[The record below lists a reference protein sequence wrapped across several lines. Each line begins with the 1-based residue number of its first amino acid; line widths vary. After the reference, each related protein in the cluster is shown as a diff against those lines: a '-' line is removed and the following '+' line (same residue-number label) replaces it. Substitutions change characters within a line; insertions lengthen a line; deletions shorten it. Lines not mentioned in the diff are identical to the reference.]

1 MEEPRQQK
9 FLIVENDTTY
19 AQWLQHAI
27 GTGWPADS
35 VVVMDWTSFGRVRTA
50 MTVRDYDVVL
60 LAMAFDEG
68 IEEPTTDSFDWI
80 RKLRSQPGFPEM
92 IILAERGSELAAVRT
107 LRLGAADYLPKRLL
121 TAPRLHRSMKLTL
134 RAIEKEALR
143 RAERAAQA
151 AALKGDAKAGHK
163 PVEGAGKSSA
173 PKVESAA
180 PLASHISTHT
190 GASLAQ
196 AAQVLAANRP
206 AAPMPAPASAVAP
219 APVQAAPP
227 THIATHTGASLA
239 KAASLALASHP
250 MRAPATAEAPV
261 AATAPAPL
269 PAPAPVP
276 PLSSSQSL
284 SGSQPAPKE
293 VKPVAPESHQ
303 IPGYT
308 ILQRI
313 GESEAAAVYL
323 AISEDIGHN
332 VALKIS
338 KRKHTGDPNDT
349 GARAIMFQREFE
361 AIAALDHP
369 SIIDLFDYGI
379 HEGVEYLAM
388 EYFPCGDLKA
398 RLQNPLTADE
408 AIAFL
413 KEIARSLKVVH
424 DAGIIHRDL
433 KPPNVMLRDD
443 GSVVLIDF
451 GLARSLLGGDSS
463 TRTGVLRGS
472 PYYMSPEQAQGETL
486 DARTD
491 LYSLGVILYE
501 MLAGK
506 KPYLGASAI
515 DVLQQHVM
523 APVPELPVHHLAYQ
537 PLLERL
543 MSKSREQR
551 IASCD
556 QLLQALDQMSLANEG
571 DIIDPATLISVGAGS

>member
-1 MEEPRQQK
+1 
-9 FLIVENDTTY
+9 V
-19 AQWLQHAI
+19 
-27 GTGWPADS
+27 
-35 VVVMDWTSFGRVRTA
+35 
-50 MTVRDYDVVL
+50 
-60 LAMAFDEG
+60 
-68 IEEPTTDSFDWI
+68 
-80 RKLRSQPGFPEM
+80 
-92 IILAERGSELAAVRT
+92 
-107 LRLGAADYLPKRLL
+107 
-121 TAPRLHRSMKLTL
+121 
-134 RAIEKEALR
+134 
-143 RAERAAQA
+143 
-151 AALKGDAKAGHK
+151 
-163 PVEGAGKSSA
+163 
-173 PKVESAA
+173 
-180 PLASHISTHT
+180 
-190 GASLAQ
+190 
-196 AAQVLAANRP
+196 
-206 AAPMPAPASAVAP
+206 
-219 APVQAAPP
+219 
-227 THIATHTGASLA
+227 
-239 KAASLALASHP
+239 
-250 MRAPATAEAPV
+250 
-261 AATAPAPL
+261 
-269 PAPAPVP
+269 
-276 PLSSSQSL
+276 
-284 SGSQPAPKE
+284 KE
-293 VKPVAPESHQ
+293 VKPVAPENHQ

-323 AISEDIGHN
+323 AIAEDLGHN
-332 VALKIS
+332 VALKVS
-338 KRKHTGDPNDT
+338 KRKHSGDASDT
-349 GARAIMFQREFE
+349 GQRSIMFQREFE

-413 KEIARSLKVVH
+413 KEIALSLKVVH
-424 DAGIIHRDL
+424 EAGIIHRDL

-451 GLARSLLGGDSS
+451 GLARSLLSGDGS

-472 PYYMSPEQAQGETL
+472 PYYMSPEQAQGEVL

-523 APVPELPVHHLAYQ
+523 APVPELPVHQLSYQ

-543 MSKSREQR
+543 MSKSREHR

-556 QLLQALDQMSLANEG
+556 ELLAAIEQMSQAM
-571 DIIDPATLISVGAGS
+571 GAGSMLDPETLVAAGSTL

>member
-1 MEEPRQQK
+1 MDAPRSPR
-9 FLIVENDTTY
+9 FLIVENDAKY
-19 AQWLQHAI
+19 AAWLQHTVSA
-27 GTGWPADS
+27 GWPNES
-35 VVVMDWTSFGRVRTA
+35 IVIMDWHSFARVRTA
-50 MTVRDYDVVL
+50 MTVRDYDIVM
-60 LAMAFDEG
+60 LAQTFDEG
-68 IEEPTTDSFDWI
+68 IEDPTTDSFDWI

-92 IILAERGSELAAVRT
+92 IILADGGSELSAIRT

-121 TAPRLHRSMKLTL
+121 TPPRLQRSIKLTL
-134 RAIEKEALR
+134 RAIEKEAQR
-143 RAERAAQA
+143 RAERNTQGASRPETDKHAETMTGA
-151 AALKGDAKAGHK
+151 VKVAPA
-163 PVEGAGKSSA
+163 PVAT
-173 PKVESAA
+173 P
-180 PLASHISTHT
+180 PHISTHT
-190 GASLAQ
+190 GASLAKA
-196 AAQVLAANRP
+196 AAQVVSPPQP
-206 AAPMPAPASAVAP
+206 AAAPAPAAALPVTP
-219 APVQAAPP
+219 APPRA
-227 THIATHTGASLA
+227 HIATHTGASLA
-239 KAASLALASHP
+239 EAAKAALAAH
-250 MRAPATAEAPV
+250 APAKLEASIKE
-261 AATAPAPL
+261 T
-269 PAPAPVP
+269 
-276 PLSSSQSL
+276 
-284 SGSQPAPKE
+284 PKE
-293 VKPVAPESHQ
+293 PKPIAPENHH

-308 ILQRI
+308 ILQKI

-323 AISEDIGHN
+323 AIAEDLGHN

-338 KRKHTGDPNDT
+338 KRKHSGIIDAAASDT
-349 GARAIMFQREFE
+349 GQRSIMFQREFE

-398 RLQNPLTADE
+398 RLQNPLTSDE

-424 DAGIIHRDL
+424 EAGIIHRDL
-433 KPPNVMLRDD
+433 KPPNVMLRDN

-451 GLARSLLGGDSS
+451 GLARSLLSGDGS

-472 PYYMSPEQAQGETL
+472 PYYMSPEQAQGESL

-543 MSKSREQR
+543 MSKSREHR

-556 QLLQALDQMSLANEG
+556 ELLAALEQMSQAMG
-571 DIIDPATLISVGAGS
+571 DSGIIDPETLVSAGAGT

>member
-1 MEEPRQQK
+1 M
-9 FLIVENDTTY
+9 
-19 AQWLQHAI
+19 
-27 GTGWPADS
+27 
-35 VVVMDWTSFGRVRTA
+35 
-50 MTVRDYDVVL
+50 
-60 LAMAFDEG
+60 
-68 IEEPTTDSFDWI
+68 
-80 RKLRSQPGFPEM
+80 
-92 IILAERGSELAAVRT
+92 
-107 LRLGAADYLPKRLL
+107 
-121 TAPRLHRSMKLTL
+121 
-134 RAIEKEALR
+134 
-143 RAERAAQA
+143 RAAPNARPPSRRRTTRPNPPRPLLPSPVSTHTGSSLANA
-151 AALKGDAKAGHK
+151 AALAIK
-163 PVEGAGKSSA
+163 PPASLVATQTGAGLAGAAKTA
-173 PKVESAA
+173 LAA
-180 PLASHISTHT
+180 PPTHIATLT

-196 AAQVLAANRP
+196 AAKAAIAPVLSPVPSPISSPRAEVNGKDP
-206 AAPMPAPASAVAP
+206 AAGS
-219 APVQAAPP
+219 
-227 THIATHTGASLA
+227 
-239 KAASLALASHP
+239 
-250 MRAPATAEAPV
+250 
-261 AATAPAPL
+261 L
-269 PAPAPVP
+269 PAV
-276 PLSSSQSL
+276 SV
-284 SGSQPAPKE
+284 SGSATPSTPFTKQI
-293 VKPVAPESHQ
+293 APENHH

-308 ILQRI
+308 ILQKI

-323 AISEDIGHN
+323 AIAEDLGHN

-338 KRKHTGDPNDT
+338 KRRHSGDASVSDT
-349 GARAIMFQREFE
+349 GQRSIMFQREFE

-413 KEIARSLKVVH
+413 KEVARSLKVVH
-424 DAGIIHRDL
+424 EAGIIHRDL

-451 GLARSLLGGDSS
+451 GLARSLLSGDGS

-472 PYYMSPEQAQGETL
+472 PYYMSPEQAQGEVL

-491 LYSLGVILYE
+491 IYSLGVILYE

-523 APVPELPVHHLAYQ
+523 APVPELPVHHLFYQ

-556 QLLQALDQMSLANEG
+556 ELLTALEQMRQFN
-571 DIIDPATLISVGAGS
+571 DNPMVDPETLVSAGATT

>member
-1 MEEPRQQK
+1 MDDSPTHR
-9 FLIVENDTTY
+9 FLIVENDAKY
-19 AQWLQHAI
+19 AAWLQHAV
-27 GTGWPADS
+27 GAGWATS
-35 VVVMDWTSFGRVRTA
+35 SIVIMDWSSFARVRTA
-50 MTVRDYDVVL
+50 MTVRDYEIVM
-60 LAMAFDEG
+60 LALEFDEG
-68 IEEPTTDSFDWI
+68 IEDPTFDSMDWI

-92 IILAERGSELAAVRT
+92 IILATGGSELAAIRT

-121 TAPRLHRSMKLTL
+121 TPPRLQRSIKLTL
-134 RAIEKEALR
+134 RAIEKEAVR
-143 RAERAAQA
+143 RAARQTGTAGQAGPAAGDDKQGQA
-151 AALKGDAKAGHK
+151 PNG
-163 PVEGAGKSSA
+163 P
-173 PKVESAA
+173 
-180 PLASHISTHT
+180 ASHISTHT
-190 GASLAQ
+190 GASLA
-196 AAQVLAANRP
+196 R
-206 AAPMPAPASAVAP
+206 
-219 APVQAAPP
+219 
-227 THIATHTGASLA
+227 
-239 KAASLALASHP
+239 AASLAGASPPPPASLSIPTPPSASAHISTQTGAGLARS
-250 MRAPATAEAPV
+250 AKSAV
-261 AATAPAPL
+261 AAPPDPAARSLPAVAASTPAIAGSGSVPPAAQPKDSRQTAP
-269 PAPAPVP
+269 
-276 PLSSSQSL
+276 
-284 SGSQPAPKE
+284 E
-293 VKPVAPESHQ
+293 NHQ

-323 AISEDIGHN
+323 AIAEDLGHN

-338 KRKHTGDPNDT
+338 KRKHTGEAADT
-349 GARAIMFQREFE
+349 GQRQILFQREFE

-379 HEGVEYLAM
+379 HDGVEYLAM

-398 RLQNPLTADE
+398 RLQNPLTSDE

-451 GLARSLLGGDSS
+451 GLARSLLSGDGS

-472 PYYMSPEQAQGETL
+472 PYYMSPEQAQGENL

-523 APVPELPVHHLAYQ
+523 APVPELPVHHLFYQ

-556 QLLQALDQMSLANEG
+556 ELLRALDEMSHSMG
-571 DIIDPATLISVGAGS
+571 DAIIDPETLVSAGATP

>member
-1 MEEPRQQK
+1 MEAPRTQK
-9 FLIVENDTTY
+9 FLIVEDDHKY
-19 AQWLQHAI
+19 AQWLQHSVSS
-27 GTGWPADS
+27 GWPTGS
-35 VVVMDWTSFGRVRTA
+35 IVIMDWTSFGRVRTA
-50 MTVRDYDVVL
+50 MTVRDYDIVM
-60 LAMAFDEG
+60 LALDFPEA
-68 IEEPTTDSFDWI
+68 IEDPHDSFDWI

-92 IILAERGSELAAVRT
+92 IILATAGSELSAIRT

-121 TAPRLHRSMKLTL
+121 TPARIQRSIKITL
-134 RAIEKEALR
+134 RAIDKEAQR
-143 RAERAAQA
+143 RAERLALAAGKPDDKASTTLSGTVAPGAIPQISTQTGA
-151 AALKGDAKAGHK
+151 TLAKAALTA
-163 PVEGAGKSSA
+163 SL
-173 PKVESAA
+173 
-180 PLASHISTHT
+180 PLPPNPPPYISTLT
-190 GASLAQ
+190 GATLTR
-196 AAQVLAANRP
+196 AATV
-206 AAPMPAPASAVAP
+206 AVT
-219 APVQAAPP
+219 QAAPP
-227 THIATHTGASLA
+227 AAAAPTPVNAVDCARDPAARSLPSIALSQ
-239 KAASLALASHP
+239 
-250 MRAPATAEAPV
+250 PV
-261 AATAPAPL
+261 AF
-269 PAPAPVP
+269 
-276 PLSSSQSL
+276 
-284 SGSQPAPKE
+284 KE
-293 VKPVAPESHQ
+293 SKPIAPENHQ

-308 ILQRI
+308 ILQKI

-323 AISEDIGHN
+323 AIAEDLGHN
-332 VALKIS
+332 VALKIC
-338 KRKHTGDPNDT
+338 KRRHTGEANPNDT
-349 GARAIMFQREFE
+349 GQRSIMFQREFE
-361 AIAALDHP
+361 AIAALDHS

-379 HEGVEYLAM
+379 HEGIEYLAM

-413 KEIARSLKVVH
+413 KEIAVSLKVVH
-424 DAGIIHRDL
+424 EAGIIHRDL

-451 GLARSLLGGDSS
+451 GLARSLLGGDGS

-523 APVPELPVHHLAYQ
+523 APVPELPMHQLSYQ

-556 QLLQALDQMSLANEG
+556 ELLIALEQMSHATTG
-571 DIIDPATLISVGAGS
+571 SGIVDPAALVTAGTAS

>member
-1 MEEPRQQK
+1 MDEPRTHR
-9 FLIVENDTTY
+9 FLVVEDDIKY
-19 AQWLQHAI
+19 AQWLQHSV
-27 GTGWPADS
+27 GSGWPNGS
-35 VVVMDWTSFGRVRTA
+35 IVIMDWTSFGRVRTA
-50 MTVRDYDVVL
+50 MTLRDYDIVM
-60 LAMAFDEG
+60 LALEFDEA
-68 IEEPTTDSFDWI
+68 IEEPTTDGFDWI

-92 IILAERGSELAAVRT
+92 IILAEGGSELAAIRT

-121 TAPRLHRSMKLTL
+121 TPPRLQRSLKLTL
-134 RAIEKEALR
+134 RAIEKEAQR
-143 RAERAAQA
+143 RAERLAQA
-151 AALKGDAKAGHK
+151 GTRNESDKAVPGATAAERAAT
-163 PVEGAGKSSA
+163 A
-173 PKVESAA
+173 PARAVV
-180 PLASHISTHT
+180 ASHTSTHT
-190 GASLAQ
+190 GA
-196 AAQVLAANRP
+196 
-206 AAPMPAPASAVAP
+206 
-219 APVQAAPP
+219 
-227 THIATHTGASLA
+227 TLA
-239 KAASLALASHP
+239 KAAQ
-250 MRAPATAEAPV
+250 MATAPEAEPAAAQVSTQTGATLARAAGTAMAPV
-261 AATAPAPL
+261 AALTPDVVNEGSVDPAAVSL
-269 PAPAPVP
+269 PAVV
-276 PLSSSQSL
+276 
-284 SGSQPAPKE
+284 KE
-293 VKPVAPESHQ
+293 LKPVAPENHQ

-308 ILQRI
+308 ILQKI

-323 AISEDIGHN
+323 AIAEDLGHN
-332 VALKIS
+332 VALKIC
-338 KRKHTGDPNDT
+338 KRKHSGDVNDS
-349 GARAIMFQREFE
+349 GARQIMFQREFE
-361 AIAALDHP
+361 AIAALDHS

-413 KEIARSLKVVH
+413 TEIARSLKVVH

-433 KPPNVMLRDD
+433 KPPNVMLRAD

-451 GLARSLLGGDSS
+451 GLARSLLAGDGS

-472 PYYMSPEQAQGETL
+472 PYYMSPEQAQGEAL

-523 APVPELPVHHLAYQ
+523 APVPELPVHQLSYQ

-551 IASCD
+551 IVSCD
-556 QLLQALDQMSLANEG
+556 ELLAALEQMSHAMSDSG
-571 DIIDPATLISVGAGS
+571 IINPATLVTAGAGS

>member
-1 MEEPRQQK
+1 MDEPRTQR
-9 FLIVENDTTY
+9 FLIVENDTQY
-19 AQWLQHAI
+19 SAWLQHTVSA
-27 GTGWPADS
+27 GWPTDS
-35 VVVMDWTSFGRVRTA
+35 IVIMDWSSFARVRTA
-50 MTVRDYDVVL
+50 MTVRDYDIVM
-60 LAMAFDEG
+60 LALEFDEG
-68 IEEPTTDSFDWI
+68 IEDPTTDGFDWI

-92 IILAERGSELAAVRT
+92 IILADGGSELAAIRT

-121 TAPRLHRSMKLTL
+121 TPPRLQRSIKLTL
-134 RAIEKEALR
+134 RAIEKEAQR
-143 RAERAAQA
+143 RAERQA
-151 AALKGDAKAGHK
+151 L
-163 PVEGAGKSSA
+163 GAGKPETEKLAESLTGSV
-173 PKVESAA
+173 KVTPPAA
-180 PLASHISTHT
+180 PSHISTHT
-190 GASLAQ
+190 GASLAR
-196 AAQVLAANRP
+196 AASQLVTPPKVISSTAMASSPADSPANT
-206 AAPMPAPASAVAP
+206 PAPSAVRAH
-219 APVQAAPP
+219 V
-227 THIATHTGASLA
+227 ATHTGASLA
-239 KAASLALASHP
+239 EAAKAALAAHP
-250 MRAPATAEAPV
+250 VAPAQSAVETPKDP
-261 AATAPAPL
+261 AAVSLPTAPAR
-269 PAPAPVP
+269 
-276 PLSSSQSL
+276 
-284 SGSQPAPKE
+284 E
-293 VKPVAPESHQ
+293 VKPVAPENHQ

-308 ILQRI
+308 ILQKI

-323 AISEDIGHN
+323 AIAEDLGHN

-338 KRKHTGDPNDT
+338 KRKHSTGDPADT
-349 GARAIMFQREFE
+349 GQRSIMFQREFE

-413 KEIARSLKVVH
+413 KEIALSLKVVH
-424 DAGIIHRDL
+424 EAGIIHRDL

-451 GLARSLLGGDSS
+451 GLARSLLSGDGS

-472 PYYMSPEQAQGETL
+472 PYYMSPEQAQGESL

-523 APVPELPVHHLAYQ
+523 APVPELPVHQLAYQ

-556 QLLQALDQMSLANEG
+556 DLLSALEQMKLMHDSG
-571 DIIDPATLISVGAGS
+571 IIDPETLVSAGASS

>member
-1 MEEPRQQK
+1 MDEPRTQR
-9 FLIVENDTTY
+9 FLIVENDVKY
-19 AQWLQHAI
+19 AAWIQHSI
-27 GTGWPADS
+27 GAGWPNDS
-35 VVVMDWTSFGRVRTA
+35 IVIMDWTSFGRVRTA
-50 MTVRDYDVVL
+50 MTVRDYDIVFLGMV
-60 LAMAFDEG
+60 FDEG
-68 IEEPTTDSFDWI
+68 IEEPTTDSLDWI

-92 IILAERGSELAAVRT
+92 VVLAEGGSELAAVRT

-121 TAPRLHRSMKLTL
+121 TPPRLHRSIKLTL
-134 RAIEKEALR
+134 RSIEKEMAR
-143 RAERAAQA
+143 RAERQTA
-151 AALKGDAKAGHK
+151 AAKADAAKAEVASDK
-163 PVEGAGKSSA
+163 PAVQS
-173 PKVESAA
+173 
-180 PLASHISTHT
+180 PLSTHT
-190 GASLAQ
+190 GANLAK
-196 AAQVLAANRP
+196 AAALAVKP
-206 AAPMPAPASAVAP
+206 AIASP
-219 APVQAAPP
+219 
-227 THIATHTGASLA
+227 IATHTGASLA
-239 KAASLALASHP
+239 AAARAALAAHPTPGTTQAGIGLAQAAKAAL
-250 MRAPATAEAPV
+250 APV
-261 AATAPAPL
+261 KLEPVKLESVKVEPVRVDGARKDPAAQSL
-269 PAPAPVP
+269 PAASTP
-276 PLSSSQSL
+276 SL
-284 SGSQPAPKE
+284 SASQSQPAVQIKDS
-293 VKPVAPESHQ
+293 KQIAPDHHQ
-303 IPGYT
+303 IPGYAL
-308 ILQRI
+308 LQRI

-323 AISEDIGHN
+323 AIAEDLGHN
-332 VALKIS
+332 VALKVS
-338 KRKHTGDPNDT
+338 KRRHTGEINPNDT
-349 GARAIMFQREFE
+349 GQRSIMFQREFE

-424 DAGIIHRDL
+424 EAGIIHRDL

-451 GLARSLLGGDSS
+451 GLARSLLAGDSS

-472 PYYMSPEQAQGETL
+472 PYYMSPEQAQGEVL
-486 DARTD
+486 DPRTD

-523 APVPELPVHHLAYQ
+523 APVPELPVHRLFYQ

-551 IASCD
+551 IATCD
-556 QLLQALDQMSLANEG
+556 ELLAALEQMSHAMSDSG
-571 DIIDPATLISVGAGS
+571 IIDPETLVSAGATS

>member
-1 MEEPRQQK
+1 MDEPRTPR
-9 FLIVENDTTY
+9 FLIVENDAKY
-19 AQWLQHAI
+19 AAWVQHAVS
-27 GTGWPADS
+27 TGWPADS
-35 VVVMDWTSFGRVRTA
+35 IIIMDWSSFGRVRTA
-50 MTVRDYDVVL
+50 MTVRDYDIVM
-60 LAMAFDEG
+60 LALSFDEG
-68 IEEPTTDSFDWI
+68 IEEPTTDSLDWI

-92 IILAERGSELAAVRT
+92 IILAEGGSELAAIRT

-121 TAPRLHRSMKLTL
+121 TPPRLHRSIKLTL
-134 RAIEKEALR
+134 RAIEKEAQR
-143 RAERAAQA
+143 RAERMAQA
-151 AALKGDAKAGHK
+151 A
-163 PVEGAGKSSA
+163 GKSDAEKTKAAASA
-173 PKVESAA
+173 PP
-180 PLASHISTHT
+180 PLAHISTHT
-190 GASLAQ
+190 GAFITRAASLVTAAPTPVGATPPSHLLTQSGPVLAQ
-196 AAQVLAANRP
+196 AAKAALAL
-206 AAPMPAPASAVAP
+206 APKSPAPAKSATAAKDP
-219 APVQAAPP
+219 AALSLPAA
-227 THIATHTGASLA
+227 
-239 KAASLALASHP
+239 AASSPAMSVTGTPAAQAKDSKQI
-250 MRAPATAEAPV
+250 APDN
-261 AATAPAPL
+261 
-269 PAPAPVP
+269 
-276 PLSSSQSL
+276 
-284 SGSQPAPKE
+284 
-293 VKPVAPESHQ
+293 HQ

-308 ILQRI
+308 ILQKI

-323 AISEDIGHN
+323 AIAEDLKHN

-338 KRKHTGDPNDT
+338 KRKHSGGDPADT
-349 GARAIMFQREFE
+349 GQRSIMFQREFE

-424 DAGIIHRDL
+424 EAGIIHRDL

-443 GSVVLIDF
+443 GCVVLIDF
-451 GLARSLLGGDSS
+451 GLARSLLSGDGS

-472 PYYMSPEQAQGETL
+472 PYYMSPEQAQGEAL

-491 LYSLGVILYE
+491 IYSLGVILYE

-523 APVPELPVHHLAYQ
+523 APVPELPVHQLFYQ

-556 QLLQALDQMSLANEG
+556 ELLTALEQMSHAMG
-571 DIIDPATLISVGAGS
+571 DSGMIGPEALVTAGATS

>member
-1 MEEPRQQK
+1 MDAPRK
-9 FLIVENDTTY
+9 PRFLIVENDAKY
-19 AQWLQHAI
+19 AQWLQHSVDA
-27 GTGWPADS
+27 GWPDVS
-35 VVVMDWTSFGRVRTA
+35 IVIMDWTSFGRVRAA
-50 MTVRDYDVVL
+50 MTVRDYDIVL
-60 LAMAFDEG
+60 LSLAFDEG
-68 IEEPTTDSFDWI
+68 IEEPTTDGFDWI

-92 IILAERGSELAAVRT
+92 IILGEGGSELAAVRT

-121 TAPRLHRSMKLTL
+121 TPPRLQRSIKITL
-134 RAIEKEALR
+134 RAIEKDAQR
-143 RAERAAQA
+143 RAERLAQTGARPEMAKPETDRHAESLTGSVKIPPSAVSSNPGAPATAA
-151 AALKGDAKAGHK
+151 
-163 PVEGAGKSSA
+163 
-173 PKVESAA
+173 
-180 PLASHISTHT
+180 HISTHT
-190 GASLAQ
+190 GASLAKA
-196 AAQVLAANRP
+196 AAQLVTPPKSTPSAD
-206 AAPMPAPASAVAP
+206 ASV
-219 APVQAAPP
+219 APP
-227 THIATHTGASLA
+227 TAPTPARAHIATHTGASLA
-239 KAASLALASHP
+239 VAAKAALAMHGSASTSAAVPVVDDAAKDPAAVSLPAASLPAP
-250 MRAPATAEAPV
+250 REPTPIAPAI
-261 AATAPAPL
+261 
-269 PAPAPVP
+269 
-276 PLSSSQSL
+276 
-284 SGSQPAPKE
+284 
-293 VKPVAPESHQ
+293 HH

-308 ILQRI
+308 ILQKI

-323 AISEDIGHN
+323 AIAEDLGHN
-332 VALKIS
+332 VALKVC
-338 KRKHTGDPNDT
+338 KRKFSGGDVNDS
-349 GARAIMFQREFE
+349 GARQIMFQREFE
-361 AIAALDHP
+361 AIAALDHS

-413 KEIARSLKVVH
+413 SEIARSLKVVH

-433 KPPNVMLRDD
+433 KPPNVMLRDN
-443 GSVVLIDF
+443 GHVVLIDF

-472 PYYMSPEQAQGETL
+472 PYYMSPEQAQGEAL

-523 APVPELPVHHLAYQ
+523 APVPELPMHHLSYQ

-556 QLLQALDQMSLANEG
+556 ELLAALEQMSHAMSDSG
-571 DIIDPATLISVGAGS
+571 IIDPQTLVTAGSGT